1 MEGTQD
7 DLKELRRLL
16 GIGSTPYVEHVLK
29 AEIEKLEQK
38 FAAEKQ
44 AQEAPVK
51 VENAPAA
58 EPVRRYTAI
67 NSYAFMDDKASAKVI
82 IKEIRGLEQ
91 AKIEF
96 KPEERG
102 FSICII
108 REEQNMPNLK
118 LVVSP
123 TKKIIPD
130 QSKYT
135 VKRETLTITLKKKK
149 ESTWMKLKKDMK
161 FAKTKEEKQ
170 EEKDDPNK
178 ALMNMMKKMYDEG
191 DDEMKRTIAK
201 AMWESQNKNP
211 DEKDKKD

>member
-1 MEGTQD
+1 MEATAD

-16 GIGSTPYVEHVLK
+16 GIGSTPYVEHLLK
-29 AEIEKLEQK
+29 QEIEKLEQK
-38 FAAEKQ
+38 FAADKQ

-51 VENAPAA
+51 VENAAA
-58 EPVRRYTAI
+58 PEPVRRYTAI
-67 NSYAFMDDKASAKVI
+67 SSYAFLDDKAAAKVI
-82 IKEIRGLEQ
+82 IKDIRGLEQ

-102 FSICII
+102 FTICII

-130 QSKYT
+130 QSKFT
-135 VKRETLTITLKKKK
+135 VRRETLTITLKKKK

-161 FAKTKEEKQ
+161 FAKTKQEKEEEK
-170 EEKDDPNK
+170 ENPNM

-201 AMWESQNKNP
+201 AMWESQH
-211 DEKDKKD
+211 KKDDEEKKD